1 MRGVV
6 RRALKKL
13 RKVDPEQLVQLLET
27 MYADTERMAVVL
39 DSINEGVIVA
49 DTTGRV
55 MWINKA
61 AERMVPL
68 TFGRNLRERPIFEV
82 IADPDIATFV
92 RDGLEN
98 EESIADREFTL
109 DHNGQTRTLSC
120 GLLPL
125 VDDGQIRGTV
135 LHLADVSER
144 RLREAQLRRA
154 ESLASLTTLAA
165 GVAHEIKNPLG
176 SIGIHTQ
183 LVRKAVAQSPDS
195 NLHDAADSFLDVIDE
210 EIERLNRIVVDFLYA
225 VRPMNV
231 EFEDGDVGKLLQD
244 LLAFVRYEL
253 DDAGVKLET
262 EIDAELPAIR
272 LDPRYLKQAF
282 LNIVKNATA
291 AMPTGGV
298 LRVSCR
304 RRGDQAVLRFSDTGE
319 GMSDEVAAKIFEPYF
334 TTKDFGSGLG
344 LTLVYRVVKEHRGDI
359 SVTSRPGHGTTFSI
373 ALPVPQRELRL
384 ITWKRE
390 HGA

>member
-68 TFGRNLRERPIFEV
+68 TFGRNLRERPIFGV
-82 IADPDIATFV
+82 
-92 RDGLEN
+92 
-98 EESIADREFTL
+98 
-109 DHNGQTRTLSC
+109 
-120 GLLPL
+120 LPL

-282 LNIVKNATA
+282 LNIVKNAIA

-373 ALPVPQRELRL
+373 ALPVPQREMRL

>member
-1 MRGVV
+1 MRGFV
-6 RRALKKL
+6 RRALEKL
-13 RKVDPEQLVQLLET
+13 KKVDPEQLAQLLDT
-27 MYADTERMAVVL
+27 MYADNERMAVVL
-39 DSINEGVIVA
+39 DSINEGVVVA

-68 TFGRNLRERPIFEV
+68 SLGRNVRERPIFEV

-92 RDGLEN
+92 RNGLEN

-109 DHNGQTRTLSC
+109 DHNGQTRTLNC

-125 VDDGQIRGTV
+125 VNDGQIRGTV
-135 LHLADVSER
+135 LHLSDVSER
-144 RLREAQLRRA
+144 RLREARLRRA

-183 LVRKAVAQSPDS
+183 LVRKAVTHSADA
-195 NLHDAADSFLDVIDE
+195 NLHDAVDGFLDVIDE
-210 EIERLNRIVVDFLYA
+210 EIERLNRIVVDFLFA

-231 EFEDGDVGKLLQD
+231 EFEDGDLGKLLQD
-244 LLAFVRYEL
+244 LLAFVQYEL
-253 DDAGVKLET
+253 EDAGVKLENDI
-262 EIDAELPAIR
+262 EAELPAIR

-282 LNIVKNATA
+282 LNIVKNAIA
-291 AMPTGGV
+291 AMPDGGV

-304 RRGDQAVLRFSDTGE
+304 QRGDQVVLRFTDTGE

-344 LTLVYRVVKEHRGDI
+344 LTLVYRVVKEHKGDI
-359 SVTSRPGHGTTFSI
+359 SVASREGHGTTFSI
-373 ALPVPQRELRL
+373 SLPVPQREMRL
-384 ITWKRE
+384 IAWNRE
-390 HGA
+390 NGV